1 MENLRI
7 TIEVTFE
14 EGQFVLNELEKFR
27 AEQEVK
33 IYKPEPEPKPLK
45 LKYGKRYRRRDGQI
59 TARLMESNSETY
71 QFTDGEELWKS
82 DGSYHPLDNC
92 HPLDLIEEV
101 VEQTETQPEPQP
113 EPQPFKLEY
122 GKRYKRRD
130 GRITAPLWK
139 LDSEV
144 YPFTDGKES
153 WTPRGCYFKTEEI
166 HAFDLFEEVI

>member
-1 MENLRI
+1 MEKLKI
-7 TIEVTFE
+7 TLELTLE
-14 EGQFVLNELEKFR
+14 EARFVLSKLWQFR
-27 AEQEVK
+27 TEQEVK

-130 GRITAPLWK
+130 GKITEPLMES
-139 LDSEV
+139 DSE
-144 YPFTDGKES
+144 YFPFTDGAEIWKS
-153 WTPRGCYFKTEEI
+153 NGAFHYKKINHPYDLIEE
-166 HAFDLFEEVI
+166 A